1 MSERSKKSVDE
12 DAFGYHE
19 RKDGTVVISY
29 YGRAVTTLRGKEA
42 TKFTRHVRSS
52 RRPRRAALDGSR
64 YGQFQVGQRAQ
75 VLGFEDLISGP
86 ESM

>member
-12 DAFGYHE
+12 DALGYHE

-42 TKFTRHVRSS
+42 TKFTRRVEALEGREEQLLMA
-52 RRPRRAALDGSR
+52 RATGNFKWGNERKS
-64 YGQFQVGQRAQ
+64 
-75 VLGFEDLISGP
+75 
-86 ESM
+86 

>member
-42 TKFTRHVRSS
+42 TKFTRRVEALEGREEQLLMA
-52 RRPRRAALDGSR
+52 RATGNFKWGNERKS
-64 YGQFQVGQRAQ
+64 
-75 VLGFEDLISGP
+75 
-86 ESM
+86 

>member
-52 RRPRRAALDGSR
+52 RRAALDGSR